1 MKGQRKFWTLLL
13 ARSCVVCQ
21 AAWDVAL
28 LNYNVIRYFMPE
40 IKQKL
45 RFYFWRV
52 YVRIISCS
60 QYLSP
65 DIILHG
71 WLGLKHQLTNFP
83 APAQCFPW
91 LNLWVNQSLN
101 YFGDTEAEN
110 KACRGQI
117 WWLKCLSP
125 WELVWFK
132 SRSLTHGDWLRNKS
146 KRGCKGGGYIPD
158 SFKCANSHT
167 CQFSLSLS
175 PLSLSLFQKYLHQ
188 NVFQFIYKCLHQECV
203 IIWKRSIFFDKEFGH
218 FVFMLHKCDCFMCS
232 NTSWFGSEWAAIYAE
247 YFLFVHFC
255 SEIQSSQ
262 PFI

>member
-60 QYLSP
+60 LHLSP

-83 APAQCFPW
+83 APAQWFPW

-146 KRGCKGGGYIPD
+146 KRGWNV
-158 SFKCANSHT
+158 FKCANSHT

-175 PLSLSLFQKYLHQ
+175 PLSLSLSLPE
-188 NVFQFIYKCLHQECV
+188 ILTSKCFSVHLQVLASRMCDHMKKVDLFWQG
-203 IIWKRSIFFDKEFGH
+203 IW
-218 FVFMLHKCDCFMCS
+218 
-232 NTSWFGSEWAAIYAE
+232 A
-247 YFLFVHFC
+247 FC
-255 SEIQSSQ
+255 LYVT
-262 PFI
+262 